1 MISCSEEPL
10 AGSKNKHRLEAI
22 SSFAKRWIQL
32 HYVFFGNGLPL
43 AFNYSA
49 EGTKNQE
56 SNFIKIYK
64 LKVHVLD
71 CT

>member
-32 HYVFFGNGLPL
+32 HYVFL
-43 AFNYSA
+43 AMVSHLLSIIVLK
-49 EGTKNQE
+49 GQKIKNQT
-56 SNFIKIYK
+56 
-64 LKVHVLD
+64 L
-71 CT
+71 